1 MTQRKNESGNAI
13 FMILLGVAL
22 LAALT
27 FAVTQSNRGSTNQ
40 LNQER
45 ASIYASEIIEYS
57 NVVSAA
63 VAQLRLRGCADERLN
78 FANTLVAGYDN
89 VTAPANGRCDVF
101 SPSGGGVAFQDA
113 EDGWFDTAQSGET
126 GFGNWYISGRS
137 RVVEV
142 GTTCATTDC
151 SELLLVAPYLDRAIC
166 EEINSALGIPGIPQD
181 QGVSVNFLTQFTGSN
196 WNTTIIEDA
205 GGELHG
211 KSAGCFEGD
220 TTPAAGT
227 YHYYKVLIAR

>member
-1 MTQRKNESGNAI
+1 MTHRKNESGNAI

-40 LNQER
+40 LTQER
-45 ASIYASEIIEYS
+45 ANIFASEIIEYS
-57 NVVSAA
+57 NVVAAA

-78 FANTLVAGYDN
+78 FDNTLVTGYDN
-89 VTAPANGRCDVF
+89 TTAPASGRCDVF

-113 EDGWFDTAQSGET
+113 EDGWFDTAQSAET
-126 GFGNWYISGRS
+126 GYGNWYISGRA
-137 RVVEV
+137 RVIEV
-142 GTTCATTDC
+142 GTTCTTADC
-151 SELLLVAPYLDRAIC
+151 SELILVAPYIDLAVCQD
-166 EEINSALGIPGIPQD
+166 INRSLGITAVPQD
-181 QGVSVNFLTQFTGSN
+181 QGVSINFITQFTGSN
-196 WNTTIIEDA
+196 WANTIIEDA

-220 TTPAAGT
+220 TTPGSGT